1 MNKQKSRSITGW
13 LKNLRIGQRLIIA
26 IMFMITVLVLP
37 IILVMTQALSH
48 QRRYNRIL
56 ENLGN
61 ISYIIQETENQGYRI
76 IDYCTMSMNIDKSGE
91 TEIIVQMLDKADKIR
106 KNIGTD
112 KRYKKNQEML
122 QIVKNLL
129 KNYAQS
135 YKTGVIKCGKT
146 FSMAGD
152 TEFYSMVDTAN
163 YIVRN
168 CNKLQSLEMNRSEDL
183 KEEISDDFN
192 RMFLTVFSIVVI
204 VILVM
209 ILFVYSITKSITNPL
224 GLLMSHIANISE
236 DKIRKDILESNEEG
250 IYDVS
255 VSSRENESPK
265 VRGKNY
271 ENDNEYEFARGED
284 LNSKDRL
291 FIHDGP
297 ANESGVLDTDF

>member
-236 DKIRKDILESNEEG
+236 SGLLDSEPG
-250 IYDVS
+250 
-255 VSSRENESPK
+255 
-265 VRGKNY
+265 
-271 ENDNEYEFARGED
+271 GED
-284 LNSKDRL
+284 HSKDT
-291 FIHDGP
+291 
-297 ANESGVLDTDF
+297 DTEKSA